1 MIPDDDKQFFD
12 RQSVEYLDGYSDAI
26 NDTIEC
32 LSKATDCKTTLKVH
46 LEGLE
51 KLADKLIE
59 YRNYTLEKM
68 LEKEKSP
75 N

>member
-1 MIPDDDKQFFD
+1 MMPDDDKQYFD
-12 RQSVEYLDGYSDAI
+12 RQSVEYLDGYSDAS
-26 NDTIEC
+26 NDAIEW

-59 YRNYTLEKM
+59 YKNYTLKKM

>member
-1 MIPDDDKQFFD
+1 MIPDDDKQFFN

-26 NDTIEC
+26 NDAIEW
-32 LSKATDCKTTLKVH
+32 LSKATGCKTTLKVH

-59 YRNYTLEKM
+59 YKNYTLKKM

>member
-26 NDTIEC
+26 NDAIEW
-32 LSKATDCKTTLKVH
+32 LSKATGCRATLKVH
-46 LEGLE
+46 LEDLE
-51 KLADKLIE
+51 ELAEKLIE
-59 YRNYTLEKM
+59 YKKYTLEKM

>member
-1 MIPDDDKQFFD
+1 MMPDDDKQYFD

-26 NDTIEC
+26 NDAIEW

-59 YRNYTLEKM
+59 YKNYTLKKM

>member
-12 RQSVEYLDGYSDAI
+12 RQGVEYLDGYSDAI
-26 NDTIEC
+26 NDAIEW
-32 LSKATDCKTTLKVH
+32 LSKATDCRATLKVH

-59 YRNYTLEKM
+59 YKKYTLEKM

>member
-1 MIPDDDKQFFD
+1 MIPDDDKQYFD

-26 NDTIEC
+26 NDAIEW
-32 LSKATDCKTTLKVH
+32 LSKATDCKTTLKAH

-59 YRNYTLEKM
+59 YKKYTLEKM

>member
-26 NDTIEC
+26 NDAIEC

-59 YRNYTLEKM
+59 YRSYTLEKM
-68 LEKEKSP
+68 LEK
-75 N
+75 

>member
-1 MIPDDDKQFFD
+1 MIPDYDKQFFD

-26 NDTIEC
+26 NDAIVW

-59 YRNYTLEKM
+59 YRKYTLEKM
-68 LEKEKSP
+68 LEK
-75 N
+75 

>member
-1 MIPDDDKQFFD
+1 MIPDDDKQYFD

-26 NDTIEC
+26 NDAIEW

-59 YRNYTLEKM
+59 YRNYTCDKM

>member
-1 MIPDDDKQFFD
+1 MIPYDDKQYFD
-12 RQSVEYLDGYSDAI
+12 RQSVEHLDSYSDAI
-26 NDTIEC
+26 NDAIEW
-32 LSKATDCKTTLKVH
+32 LSEATDCKTTLKVH

-59 YRNYTLEKM
+59 YRNYTIDKM
-68 LEKEKSP
+68 IEKEKSP